1 MGIMAVFRR
10 IFGLDLRALALYRFI
25 IGILV
30 VLDTLMR
37 WTDLVAHYT
46 DYGILPVVPY
56 LDQFTNRFHWSLH
69 LASGLE
75 MWQTLLFGLTLL
87 AGLTLMVGY
96 KTRVSA
102 IACWILIVSVQNRN
116 PMILNGGDVLFRQL
130 LFWGML
136 LPWHARWSIDKA
148 LADLN
153 GDEYQKDNNW
163 LSFVSFAVVAQVLM
177 VYWTTVALKSGKE
190 WWPEGTASYYAL
202 ALDQFTTRFGV
213 WMGQQLTLLHWG
225 TYFVFFLE
233 LIGPFLLLSPVAHVP
248 LRMLAIVLLIGI
260 HLNFDATM
268 RLGLFP
274 WFDIASLI
282 VFMPGEIFD
291 WLERRLRPRADA
303 VTIYYDA
310 DCGFCRKAAYIIRE
324 MRLAGF
330 GHVKP
335 SSDDADIL
343 KLMTEEHSWVVV
355 TGDGERH
362 LRWNAMVAVL
372 EASPITGWLARN
384 LPLRKLGFVCDPVY
398 KLIARHRTFFGRFTA
413 RCLVP
418 TPLARVRTGLI
429 VNLAAIFLIGYV
441 GLWNLKT
448 VPKAGIDIA
457 SPWIYLGS
465 ILRLDQKWNMFAPFP
480 LREDGWYVIEGQLR
494 DGSPADIFNNT
505 ETPASWE
512 KPELVS
518 AMYKNARW
526 RKYMM
531 NIWQKKKKAHRLYYA
546 RYLCRTF
553 NAERTFN
560 RQVVSFEINYMKEPT
575 PPPGGTPSATKV
587 MIWRHDC
594 FKKSDGK

>member
-1 MGIMAVFRR
+1 MGIMHVFRR
-10 IFGLDLRALALYRFI
+10 IFGLDLRALALYRFA
-25 IGILV
+25 IGFLV

-37 WTDLVAHYT
+37 WTDLLAHYT

-56 LDQFTNRFHWSLH
+56 LDQFSNKFHWSLH
-69 LASGLE
+69 VASGLE
-75 MWQTLLFGLTLL
+75 TWQTLLFSLTLL
-87 AGLTLMVGY
+87 AGFTLMIGY
-96 KTRVSA
+96 KTRFSA
-102 IACWILIVSVQNRN
+102 IVCWVMIVSVQNRN

-148 LADLN
+148 LAELAD
-153 GDEYQKDNNW
+153 QPPQTDNRW

-177 VYWTTVALKSGKE
+177 VYWSTVALKTGKE
-190 WWPEGTASYYAL
+190 WYPDGTASYYAL

-213 WMGQQLTLLHWG
+213 WMSQQLPLLQFG
-225 TYFVFFLE
+225 TYFVYFLE
-233 LIGPFLLLSPVAHVP
+233 LLGPFLLIAPIAHVP
-248 LRMLAIVLLIGI
+248 LRCFAIVLLVII
-260 HLNFDATM
+260 HLNFDLTM

-274 WFDIASLI
+274 WIDIASLI
-282 VFMPGEIFD
+282 VFIPGEIFD
-291 WLERRLRPRADA
+291 WIEKKVRPRADS

-310 DCGFCRKAAYIIRE
+310 DCGFCRKMAFVLRE
-324 MRLAGF
+324 MRLGGF
-330 GHVKP
+330 GQVKP
-335 SSDDADIL
+335 STADAAIL
-343 KLMTEEHSWVVV
+343 ELMTTESSWVVV

-362 LRWNAMVAVL
+362 LRFDAMVTL
-372 EASPITGWLARN
+372 FEASPFTGWLARR
-384 LPLRKLGFVCDPVY
+384 LPLRRLTPIGDPVY
-398 KLIARHRTFFGRFTA
+398 NFVAKRRNFFGRFTA

-418 TPLARVRTGLI
+418 YPMPAVRTGMVANAL
-429 VNLAAIFLIGYV
+429 AIFLIGYV

-448 VPKAGIDIA
+448 IPRTGIDID

-480 LREDGWYVIEGQLR
+480 LKEDGWYVIDGQLR
-494 DGSPADIFNNT
+494 DGSSADIFNNV
-505 ETPASWE
+505 ETPVAWE
-512 KPELVS
+512 KPALVS

-531 NIWQKKKKAHRLYYA
+531 NIWQKKKKPHRLYYA

-560 RQVVSFEINYMKEPT
+560 HQVVSFEINYMKEPT
-575 PPPGGTPSATKV
+575 PPPGGEAKATKV

-594 FKKSDGK
+594 FKKAST